1 MNKEHIS
8 PKESREAEDVKEHA
22 TDQDSQAEGTMV
34 EEETTQLEEEVEV
47 EEAPRS
53 ELEQELENRLL
64 RLHAEFDNYRKRTA
78 RERLEQATI
87 AQAALVT
94 SLLPVLDNFE
104 RALASLPQQEDNSW
118 AQGVQLVYKQLL
130 DVLRQQG
137 LERIDCQRPFDPNIH
152 EAVMRET
159 CGEEVAEGTILQE
172 LQPGYLFQGRLL
184 RPSMVK
190 VATHG

>member
-1 MNKEHIS
+1 VNKEHIS